1 MKKVLF
7 LSTLMLAVWNC
18 SDKDDEGQINCTT
31 IACTENFVS
40 FSVSVRDTSDMP
52 VALDEF
58 EVRDATTGEDLTRN
72 IDEAALAVLR
82 LAGTYPLYDDLFV
95 AGNQNTSREIVF
107 KGFIGDQEVANAVYT
122 VAADCCHVSLV
133 SGNLDIVIN

>member
-1 MKKVLF
+1 MKKALF
-7 LSTLMLAVWNC
+7 LSTLMLALWNC
-18 SDKDDEGQINCTT
+18 SDKDDDDQISCAG
-31 IACTENFVS
+31 IACTEIFIS
-40 FSVSVRDTSDMP
+40 FDVNVRDGAGMP

-58 EVRDATTGEDLTRN
+58 EVSDAATGEDLTRR
-72 IDEAALAVLR
+72 IDNDTQRSE
-82 LAGTYPLYDDLFV
+82 GTYPLYDDLFV

-107 KGFIGDQEVANAVYT
+107 KGFIGGQEVANVVYT